1 MEPNDHDKSS
11 LSEPHI
17 YVRDSATPSFHAYVF
32 REVLTCASTS
42 QDSPECIHLPF
53 QFLFDPYLPVGSQ
66 DVIVHWILLVHVTLV
81 VRQDITFRY
90 VRRNKLQ
97 YLVHF

>member
-1 MEPNDHDKSS
+1 MN
-11 LSEPHI
+11 PHLRI
-17 YVRDSATPSFHAYVF
+17 FLNVF
-32 REVLTCASTS
+32 ILLIVV
-42 QDSPECIHLPF
+42 
-53 QFLFDPYLPVGSQ
+53 FDPRLPVGSQ